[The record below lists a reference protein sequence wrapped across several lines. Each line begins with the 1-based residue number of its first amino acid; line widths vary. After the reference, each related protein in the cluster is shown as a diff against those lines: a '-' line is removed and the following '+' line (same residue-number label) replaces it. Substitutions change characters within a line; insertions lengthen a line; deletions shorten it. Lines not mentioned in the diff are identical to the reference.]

1 VIVELLNKLKWD
13 KKYDFSKVK
22 IYYVSRGDANNIA
35 VLQGNEIKNLGKM
48 FIETTKIFIPYHRI
62 IKIEYEGK
70 VIYEKK

>member
-1 VIVELLNKLKWD
+1 MIVELLNKLKWD
-13 KKYDFSKVK
+13 KKYEFSKVK

-35 VLQGNEIKNLGKM
+35 ILQGNEIKNLGKM
-48 FIETTKIFIPYHRI
+48 FIETTKTFIPYHRI